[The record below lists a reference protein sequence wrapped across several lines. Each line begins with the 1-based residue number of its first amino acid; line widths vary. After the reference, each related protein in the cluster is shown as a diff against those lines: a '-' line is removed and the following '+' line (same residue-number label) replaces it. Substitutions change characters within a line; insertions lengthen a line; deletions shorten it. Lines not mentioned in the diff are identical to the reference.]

1 MSCSASKVGGSDH
14 RSRSHEDL
22 QGDAGWLAKKR
33 PSKKATPETKAS
45 SRKLDLSDRDDLSP
59 KDREMVDA
67 VENLRREVGDDRGND
82 YASIR
87 YIDGDG
93 AERILV
99 TRSDSVHSE
108 GMGGNYLLDR
118 LGPDKIKAVYTERSP
133 VMSRRTV
140 TSG

>member
-1 MSCSASKVGGSDH
+1 MSCSVSKVGDRIIGLDPTKISKETRD
-14 RSRSHEDL
+14 
-22 QGDAGWLAKKR
+22 GWRKKR

-67 VENLRREVGDDRGND
+67 VENLRREVGDDKGND